1 MAAELLPHLPP
12 STETSCSAP
21 PPAEDKSAKKMWKV
35 PVLLFVLGSASLWV
49 LAEGASTVLPEDGV
63 TPGVEGS
70 SKASPGVE
78 DYTVTPRTREEPYA
92 TPLVPTRTK
101 GTTGSPTEDVFTV
114 GSTTHSHKGSQSTT
128 TQNVVTSQSHDGLGT
143 VTLVG
148 ITVGVLLA
156 IGFIGAIIVVLVRK
170 MSGRYSP

>member
-1 MAAELLPHLPP
+1 
-12 STETSCSAP
+12 
-21 PPAEDKSAKKMWKV
+21 MWKV
-35 PVLLFVLGSASLWV
+35 PVLFFVLGSASLWV

-78 DYTVTPRTREEPYA
+78 DYTVTPRTREEPHA

-128 TQNVVTSQSHDGLGT
+128 TQNVVTSQSHDKGDEEKSKTVTKDGLGT

-156 IGFIGAIIVVLVRK
+156 IGFIGGIIVVLVRK

>member
-1 MAAELLPHLPP
+1 
-12 STETSCSAP
+12 
-21 PPAEDKSAKKMWKV
+21 MWKV
-35 PVLLFVLGSASLWV
+35 PVLFFVLGSASLWV

-78 DYTVTPRTREEPYA
+78 DYTVTPRTREEPHA

-156 IGFIGAIIVVLVRK
+156 IGFIGGIIVVLVRK